1 LRSFNTENSGRGLVR
16 IAVGISGASGA
27 AIAVEVLR
35 LLREVPVETH
45 LVVSKWGAV
54 TLQHECGVT
63 PRSLHPLVDGV
74 HSNSDLSSPLSS
86 GSFKCDALLIVP
98 CSVRTLGLIAAGTG
112 DTLISR
118 AADVA
123 LKERR
128 RLVLGLREAPLSSIH
143 LRNAKEVCDAG
154 GIIYPLVPTFYA
166 RPASLEQLIRDIAAR
181 LLDLCGVETPALP
194 RWSESVDLH
203 PGDATTRP
211 GEDTGI

>member
-1 LRSFNTENSGRGLVR
+1 VR

-27 AIAVEVLR
+27 AVAVEVLR
-35 LLREVPVETH
+35 LLREVSVETH

-63 PRSLHPLVDGV
+63 PRALHPLVESV
-74 HSNSDLSSPLSS
+74 HSNGDLSSPLSS
-86 GSFKCDALLIVP
+86 GSFRCDASLIVP
-98 CSVRTLGLIAAGTG
+98 CSVRTLGLVAAGTG

-143 LRNAKEVCDAG
+143 LRNAKEVSDAG

-166 RPASLEQLIRDIAAR
+166 RPTSLEQLIRDIAGR
-181 LLDLCGVETPALP
+181 LLDLCGVETTAVP

-203 PGDATTRP
+203 PGGDTTRAS
-211 GEDTGI
+211 EDSWTKKRRR

>member
-1 LRSFNTENSGRGLVR
+1 VR

-27 AIAVEVLR
+27 AVAVEVLR
-35 LLREVPVETH
+35 LLREVSVETH

-63 PRSLHPLVDGV
+63 PRALYPLVEGV
-74 HSNSDLSSPLSS
+74 HSNGDLSSPLSS
-86 GSFKCDALLIVP
+86 GSFRCDAALIVP
-98 CSVRTLGLIAAGTG
+98 CSVRTLGLVAAGTG

-143 LRNAKEVCDAG
+143 LRNAKAVSDAG
-154 GIIYPLVPTFYA
+154 GIIYPLVPAFYA
-166 RPASLEQLIRDIAAR
+166 RPISLEQLIRDIAAR
-181 LLDLCGVETPALP
+181 LLDLCGVETAAVP

-203 PGDATTRP
+203 PGGDTTRP
-211 GEDTGI
+211 IEDSGTNERRR